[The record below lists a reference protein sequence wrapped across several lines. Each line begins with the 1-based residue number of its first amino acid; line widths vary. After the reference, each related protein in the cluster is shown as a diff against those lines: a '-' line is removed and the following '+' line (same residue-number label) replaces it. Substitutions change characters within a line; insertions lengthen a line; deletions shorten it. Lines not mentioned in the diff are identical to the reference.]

1 MERIDEDVK
10 ELAKSISAGAIAP
23 VDTPEEPK
31 EDEDPSLTRQ
41 ALGFV
46 PAVGTALDADVAKDE
61 RGDYVGAGIGVCYG
75 SWVNSMQVD

>member
-23 VDTPEEPK
+23 VDTPVEEPK

-46 PAVGTALDADVAKDE
+46 PGCWHSF
-61 RGDYVGAGIGVCYG
+61 RR
-75 SWVNSMQVD
+75 S